1 MIQKAWKRP
10 GLPAHWVRVLERNP
24 DEAVA
29 QPGYVWLDIQG
40 KVRHVGTHE
49 LDFKDEPAG

>member
-1 MIQKAWKRP
+1 
-10 GLPAHWVRVLERNP
+10 VRVLERHP
-24 DEAVA
+24 DGVVV
-29 QPGYVWLDIQG
+29 QPGYVWLEMPG